1 MKHSRGA
8 EIDEFDDITL
18 GHDAVVQ
25 LEVPVC
31 EAHPM

>member
-1 MKHSRGA
+1 MKHGCGA

-25 LEVPVC
+25 LDVPVC
-31 EAHPM
+31 